1 MFLKEVYIV
10 VVSALARLPIRGFH
24 LRSTPAVCSC
34 CPHFAPCKRIR
45 NPANFGWSRGL
56 ESGNHSGLESGIH
69 YGMESGIHYGMDSG
83 IRKAGIRNPEAGM
96 LNLGTHW
103 TYTTCFSPLNSRVG
117 KWERVAEDFSF
128 VWMKNYFVRI
138 SGYQSLSMVFM
149 AICDFRGVTYLKF
162 SWYFGLK
169 TSVIL

>member
-45 NPANFGWSRGL
+45 NPANFCWSRGL
-56 ESGNHSGLESGIH
+56 ESGNHIGLESGIH
-69 YGMESGIHYGMDSG
+69 YGMESGIHYGMESG
-83 IRKAGIRNPEAGM
+83 IRKAGIRNPEAGI

-103 TYTTCFSPLNSRVG
+103 HSAHVIHTTCL
-117 KWERVAEDFSF
+117 WERVAEDFGF
-128 VWMKNYFVRI
+128 VWMENFVRI
-138 SGYQSLSMVFM
+138 SGYQSLFIVLV
-149 AICDFRGVTYLKF
+149 AICDSRGVTYLKF